1 MKKIITAALGTSL
14 LAWLLAS
21 PAIAEIVS
29 VELDQDNADKEN
41 TIQSQG
47 VQASLTYEERLD
59 EEGEINEVPVLAVSG
74 GGATIE
80 TQGSYASFPYG
91 QAQIAEMDPSN
102 NLPEVI
108 FSSFTG
114 GAHCCNEVK
123 ILTFQPQTAQWKI
136 VDVGF
141 FDGGINGVED
151 FDQDGVYEV
160 ITYDNRFLYKYS
172 SYAGSFPPSQIL
184 KLTGLE
190 IEDVSQEP
198 QFLPLHRKTLQNM
211 WQSIETA
218 TNEGYEINGVLAG
231 YMATKAILGET
242 SSGWRL
248 VQYRYD
254 RSSDWGLQECPTTY
268 NDQGD
273 CADPLIDYESF
284 PEALRGFLLET
295 GYLSE

>member
-1 MKKIITAALGTSL
+1 MLTGLI
-14 LAWLLAS
+14 AS

-29 VELDQDNADKEN
+29 VELDQDNADKQN
-41 TIQSQG
+41 IIQSQG
-47 VQASLTYEERLD
+47 VQATLTYEERID
-59 EEGEINEVPVLAVSG
+59 IEGIMSEVPVLNISG
-74 GGATIE
+74 GGASIE
-80 TQGSYASFPYG
+80 TTASYSSFPYS
-91 QAQIAEMDPSN
+91 QAQIAEMDPAN

-123 ILTFQPQTAQWKI
+123 ILTFQPQTSQWEI

-151 FDQDGVYEV
+151 FDQNGVYEF

-172 SYAGSFPPSQIL
+172 SYAGSFAPVQVL
-184 KLTGLE
+184 KLAGLAMK
-190 IEDVSQEP
+190 DVSKEA
-198 QFLPLHRKTLQNM
+198 QFLPLHRKVLQDM
-211 WQSIETA
+211 WQAIEVVTD
-218 TNEGYEINGVLAG
+218 EGYEVNGVLAG

-242 SSGWRL
+242 TSGWEL

-254 RSSDWGLQECPTTY
+254 RSSDWGLRECPTNY
-268 NDQGD
+268 DDQGN
-273 CADPLIDYESF
+273 CASEWVDYESF
-284 PEALRGFLLET
+284 PAALRGFLLET